1 MAQSIRNG
9 AILRPLSYFSFL
21 LTLLA
26 CNAANI
32 TQNGTSSVTSIVPIG
47 LRVLHKSKGMEILD
61 GIPTYDDEDEF
72 EATIK
77 NVLLSLGKIKA
88 DTARWQRNIFVGTF
102 RARRLDELW
111 FSEVFDF
118 PLTDDG
124 KKIIMFKTVRL
135 SKEANCSIT
144 KMEIRNLIHSG
155 QTAGYCRVRR
165 GGLGESYVNIQFRS
179 FQGYPLKYKIRIY
192 GHK

>member
-9 AILRPLSYFSFL
+9 AILMPLSCFSFL

-102 RARRLDELW
+102 RARRLDE
-111 FSEVFDF
+111 
-118 PLTDDG
+118 
-124 KKIIMFKTVRL
+124 
-135 SKEANCSIT
+135 
-144 KMEIRNLIHSG
+144 
-155 QTAGYCRVRR
+155 
-165 GGLGESYVNIQFRS
+165 
-179 FQGYPLKYKIRIY
+179 
-192 GHK
+192 